1 MTLADRKLHLLISIP
16 LLALALSTVAR
27 AQDTPDDAPAD
38 APAVGAAEVAAD
50 APETAADPASAP
62 EAGTRSGYEVRSELG
77 RILRQHPPELATL
90 LALDPALLSNAE
102 FLGGYPDL
110 ARFVA
115 EHPEVARSRFYL
127 AEFPAPNDHSAFGE
141 VVEMMTI
148 FSVFLVMTLGV
159 AWLLRTIIEQ
169 KRWSRLTRTQSEV
182 HNKILERFGTS
193 EALLEYMRS
202 PAGTKFLESAPI
214 PLRAEGPV
222 QNAPIARSL
231 WSIQIGVVVAAGAV
245 GMLLASGR
253 LDRDAAEGFFT
264 LGVIGLCIGAGFVLS
279 AVVALVLSRRLGLWE
294 GSAGRRDELDEA
306 PLRG

>member
-1 MTLADRKLHLLISIP
+1 MTFTDRKLHLLISIP
-16 LLALALSTVAR
+16 LLALALSAVAR
-27 AQDTPDDAPAD
+27 AQDAPAD
-38 APAVGAAEVAAD
+38 APAVDAAEDDAA
-50 APETAADPASAP
+50 APETAADAEPAP
-62 EAGTRSGYEVRSELG
+62 EAGTHSGHEVRSDLG
-77 RILRQHPPELATL
+77 AILRQHPPELATI

-102 FLGGYPDL
+102 FLAGYPDL

-115 EHPEVARSRFYL
+115 EHPEVRRSRFYL
-127 AEFPAPNDHSAFGE
+127 ADFPAPHDRSDFGD

-214 PLRAEGPV
+214 PLRAEAPV

-245 GMLLASGR
+245 GMLIASGR

-264 LGVIGLCIGAGFVLS
+264 LGVIGLCVGAGFVLS
-279 AVVALVLSRRLGLWE
+279 AVVALFLSRRLGLWE
-294 GSAGRRDELDEA
+294 GPAARRDELDEA
-306 PLRG
+306 SLRG

>member
-1 MTLADRKLHLLISIP
+1 MTLADRKLRLLISIP
-16 LLALALSTVAR
+16 LLSLTLSAAAH
-27 AQDTPDDAPAD
+27 AQDAPPDAPAAD
-38 APAVGAAEVAAD
+38 AAEDDAAAPATAAD
-50 APETAADPASAP
+50 ADAEPAP
-62 EAGTRSGYEVRSELG
+62 RAGTHSGHEVRSDLG
-77 RILRQHPPELATL
+77 AILRQHPPELATI

-102 FLGGYPDL
+102 FLAGYPDL

-115 EHPEVARSRFYL
+115 EHPEVRRSRFYL
-127 AEFPAPNDHSAFGE
+127 ADFPTPHDRNDFGD

-159 AWLLRTIIEQ
+159 AWLLRTIIDQ
-169 KRWSRLTRTQSEV
+169 RRWSRLTRTQSEV

-214 PLRAEGPV
+214 PLRADAPV

-264 LGVIGLCIGAGFVLS
+264 LGVIGLCVGGGFVLS
-279 AVVALVLSRRLGLWE
+279 AVVALFLSRRLGLWE
-294 GSAGRRDELDEA
+294 GPAARRDELDEA
-306 PLRG
+306 SLRG

>member
-1 MTLADRKLHLLISIP
+1 MTLAERKLHLLISIP
-16 LLALALSTVAR
+16 LLALTLSAVAR
-27 AQDTPDDAPAD
+27 AQDAPAEAPGD
-38 APAVGAAEVAAD
+38 APAVGAAEDAAAAREAAVD
-50 APETAADPASAP
+50 TEPAPEV
-62 EAGTRSGYEVRSELG
+62 GTRSGHAVRSELG
-77 RILRQHPPELATL
+77 AILRQHPPELATI

-102 FLGGYPDL
+102 FIAGYPDL

-115 EHPEVARSRFYL
+115 EHPEVGRSRFYL
-127 AEFPAPNDHSAFGE
+127 ADFPTPHDRSDFGD

-169 KRWSRLTRTQSEV
+169 RRWSRLTRTQSEV

-214 PLRAEGPV
+214 PLRADAPV

-279 AVVALVLSRRLGLWE
+279 AVVALVLSRRLGLWV

>member
-1 MTLADRKLHLLISIP
+1 MR
-16 LLALALSTVAR
+16 
-27 AQDTPDDAPAD
+27 
-38 APAVGAAEVAAD
+38 
-50 APETAADPASAP
+50 
-62 EAGTRSGYEVRSELG
+62 
-77 RILRQHPPELATL
+77 
-90 LALDPALLSNAE
+90 
-102 FLGGYPDL
+102 
-110 ARFVA
+110 
-115 EHPEVARSRFYL
+115 RSRFYL
-127 AEFPAPNDHSAFGE
+127 ADFPTPHDRNDFGD

-159 AWLLRTIIEQ
+159 AWLLRTIIDQ
-169 KRWSRLTRTQSEV
+169 RRWSRLTRTQSEV

-214 PLRAEGPV
+214 PLRADAPV

-264 LGVIGLCIGAGFVLS
+264 LGVIGLCVGGGFVLS
-279 AVVALVLSRRLGLWE
+279 AVVALFLSRRLGLWE
-294 GSAGRRDELDEA
+294 GPAARRDELDEA
-306 PLRG
+306 SLRG

>member
-1 MTLADRKLHLLISIP
+1 MTLADRKLHLLIAIP
-16 LLALALSTVAR
+16 LLALTLSAVTR
-27 AQDTPDDAPAD
+27 AQDAPAD
-38 APAVGAAEVAAD
+38 APAVGAAEDAA
-50 APETAADPASAP
+50 TAP
-62 EAGTRSGYEVRSELG
+62 EAAADVSAEANDGEPSGGYEVRSDFGTL
-77 RILRQHPPELATL
+77 LRRHPPELAHI
-90 LALDPALLSNAE
+90 LALDPTLLSNEA
-102 FLGGYPDL
+102 FLEGYPEL

-115 EHPEVARSRFYL
+115 RHPEVRRSPRFYL
-127 AEFPAPNDHSAFGE
+127 AEFPLPGNAGFGD

-169 KRWSRLTRTQSEV
+169 RRWSRLSRTQSEV

-202 PAGTKFLESAPI
+202 PAGTKFLESSPI

-222 QNAPIARSL
+222 QNAPVARSL
-231 WSIQIGVVVAAGAV
+231 WSIQLGVVVAAGAI

-264 LGVIGLCIGAGFVLS
+264 LGVIGLCVGAGFVLS

-294 GSAGRRDELDEA
+294 GPAARRDELDEA
-306 PLRG
+306 SLRG